1 MLRAAGNAAGSP
13 PVTTLSIACHYT
25 APAVGGVVG
34 RGYNQ
39 RVMRALT
46 VDQSGS
52 PPALSVKEVPV
63 PQPGPEEVLVRVEGC
78 GFCHHDML
86 VMAGTLRRGVLPG
99 VILGHE
105 IAGVVEETGAQV
117 AKLKVG
123 DRVVSIL
130 TNACGKCDRCLG
142 GQEHRCRSGVGI
154 GHGRGGGFAEYV
166 ALSEFSLV
174 RLDDQVE
181 DGFDL
186 ISASLFAC
194 PMGVALQAAQNVA
207 QIQPGETVVVTG
219 AGGGLGVHAVQAAVS
234 LGARVL
240 AVTSSPEKL
249 GSLAPLGGEE
259 ILHTEELDFS
269 EMVLALTEDE
279 GAAVVLDTVG
289 SPLFPSTWRS
299 LAQFG
304 RMVLLGEVAGR
315 PVELNLAEII
325 FRDARVLGS
334 SGVSR
339 ASVRQAAGMASRGEM
354 KPMVSRTFPLE
365 DAETAFGLLASRPP
379 LGRLVFTPQ
388 TGPA

>member
-1 MLRAAGNAAGSP
+1 MA
-13 PVTTLSIACHYT
+13 TLPDACHYT
-25 APAVGGVVG
+25 APAVGATTE
-34 RGYNQ
+34 RGYNH

-46 VDQSGS
+46 VDQPGN
-52 PPALSVKEVPV
+52 PPSLSVIDVPI
-63 PQPGPEEVLVRVEGC
+63 PQPGPEEALVRVEGC

-86 VMAGTLRRGVLPG
+86 VMSGTLRRGVAPG

-105 IAGVVEETGAQV
+105 ISGVVEQTGVRV
-117 AKLKVG
+117 ANLKVG

-130 TNACGKCDRCLG
+130 TNACGRCDRCLG

-154 GHGRGGGFAEYV
+154 GHSRNGGFAEYV
-166 ALSEFSLV
+166 AVSEFSLV
-174 RLDDQVE
+174 RLDDQLD

-186 ISASLFAC
+186 IQASLLAC

-219 AGGGLGVHAVQAAVS
+219 AGGGLGVHAVQAAAS
-234 LGARVL
+234 LGAKVL

-249 GSLAPLGGEE
+249 GSLASLGGEE
-259 ILHTEELDFS
+259 ILHTSELDFS

-289 SPLFPSTWRS
+289 SPLFPSAWNS

-304 RMVLLGEVAGR
+304 RLVLLGEVAGR

-325 FRDARVLGS
+325 FRDARVLGA
-334 SGVSR
+334 SGVSL
-339 ASVRQAAGMASRGEM
+339 ASVRQAAGMVSRGEL
-354 KPMVSRTFPLE
+354 KPIVSRTFALE
-365 DAETAFGLLASRPP
+365 DALTAFGLLASRQP

-388 TGPA
+388 AGSG